1 MCLVGKLHLVRV
13 TVPVLYPIM
22 LSAGID
28 YHWDFQLPPFS
39 LVVKRGEDESKNHLF
54 SLPKRTEVTFIGR
67 FSMKLKTATPVA
79 HDGIQHQRFRNRLK
93 LQPRDL
99 EGRRKFVVEYRS

>member
-22 LSAGID
+22 LPAGID

-39 LVVKRGEDESKNHLF
+39 LVVKRGELEDESKNHLF
-54 SLPKRTEVTFIGR
+54 SLPKRTEITFVRR

-79 HDGIQHQRFRNRLK
+79 HNGIQHQLAIQK
-93 LQPRDL
+93 SVEVTVPGIQKS
-99 EGRRKFVVEYRS
+99 EGSLW